1 MEVRFAG
8 DDVSLG
14 LLMEEELIR
23 AMQLEMLQAFAMG
36 QERERMREVMR
47 FRRDKLMGMPPGAL
61 MEDAWASGA
70 EGIELYPMGY
80 AVA

>member
-23 AMQLEMLQAFAMG
+23 AMQLEMLQAFMFNV
-36 QERERMREVMR
+36 ERERMREIMR
-47 FRRDKLMGMPPGAL
+47 FRRDKMMGMPPGAL
-61 MEDAWASGA
+61 MEDAWISGA
-70 EGIELYPMGY
+70 EGVELSPMDY
-80 AVA
+80 AP

>member
-23 AMQLEMLQAFAMG
+23 AMQLEMLQAFMFNV
-36 QERERMREVMR
+36 ERERMREIMR
-47 FRRDKLMGMPPGAL
+47 LRRDKMMGMPPGAL
-61 MEDAWASGA
+61 MEDAWISGA
-70 EGIELYPMGY
+70 EGVELSPMDY
-80 AVA
+80 AP

>member
-23 AMQLEMLQAFAMG
+23 AAQLEMLEVFMLG
-36 QERERMREVMR
+36 RERERMREIMR

-61 MEDAWASGA
+61 IEDAWASGA
-70 EGIELYPMGY
+70 EGVELYPMDY